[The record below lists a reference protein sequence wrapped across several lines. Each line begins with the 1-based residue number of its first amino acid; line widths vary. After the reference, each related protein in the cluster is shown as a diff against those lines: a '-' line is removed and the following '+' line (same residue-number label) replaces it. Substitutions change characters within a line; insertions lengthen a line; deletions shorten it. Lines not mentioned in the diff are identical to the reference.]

1 MDGAARGAGAVGVE
15 PGQLVESGGG
25 TLHAMDSRERA
36 ARRRA
41 EWQGELVSL
50 HESKGPLYTAL
61 SLEERLAAMTQLCA
75 RAAIAAGYPASPSTS
90 RAEWP
95 GELFELRRG

>member
-1 MDGAARGAGAVGVE
+1 MSPMDPR
-15 PGQLVESGGG
+15 
-25 TLHAMDSRERA
+25 DRA

-41 EWQGELVSL
+41 EWQGELVQL
-50 HESKGPLYTAL
+50 HEPKGPLYGAL
-61 SLEERLAAMTQLCA
+61 SLEDRLSAMTQLCA
-75 RAAIAAGYPASPSTS
+75 RAAIAAGYPASPSTP

>member
-1 MDGAARGAGAVGVE
+1 
-15 PGQLVESGGG
+15 
-25 TLHAMDSRERA
+25 MDSREERA

-41 EWQGELVSL
+41 EWQGELVSA
-50 HESKGPLYTAL
+50 HAPKPALYADL

-75 RAAIAAGYPASPSTS
+75 RAAIAAGHPANPSTP
-90 RAEWP
+90 RAAWP